1 MSEGRYYKEAILEP
15 ALEVSDLREALERPL
30 PALNP
35 ADEKI
40 VKDILK
46 AVVEADGDGMLKRLD
61 RKDLPILYI
70 DEHVLIRDQ
79 VTRLLKASDLP
90 IIIVSSQEDLK
101 TELRDRGM
109 SEREILEKLTGMVH
123 PMRSDVEPLGL
134 AEVVHAM
141 PAFKV
146 NNPGKSSQRPALPK
160 NRKRDRWN

>member
-1 MSEGRYYKEAILEP
+1 MNRDEECTRII
-15 ALEVSDLREALERPL
+15 DQLREATKAYLEPIDQSVEPL
-30 PALNP
+30 TVALP
-35 ADEKI
+35 
-40 VKDILK
+40 
-46 AVVEADGDGMLKRLD
+46 DGTPVMEITSQHKGAFRE
-61 RKDLPILYI
+61 LPILYV
-70 DEHVLIRDQ
+70 EHALHAPHVIEAIRAAKLPLI
-79 VTRLLKASDLP
+79 VIASP
-90 IIIVSSQEDLK
+90 E
-101 TELRDRGM
+101 ELRGELKSRGM

>member
-15 ALEVSDLREALERPL
+15 ALEVSDLRDALERPL

-40 VKDILK
+40 VKDILT
-46 AVVEADGDGMLKRLD
+46 AIVEADGDGLLGRLP
-61 RKDLPILYI
+61 REQLPILYI
-70 DEHVLIRDQ
+70 DEHALLRDH
-79 VTRLLKASDLP
+79 VTRLLKTSDLP
-90 IIIVSSQEDLK
+90 VIVVGSLDEVK
-101 TELRDRGM
+101 GELRTRGM
-109 SEREILEKLTGMVH
+109 SEREIQEKLTGMVH
-123 PMRSDVEPLGL
+123 PMRSDAELSGL